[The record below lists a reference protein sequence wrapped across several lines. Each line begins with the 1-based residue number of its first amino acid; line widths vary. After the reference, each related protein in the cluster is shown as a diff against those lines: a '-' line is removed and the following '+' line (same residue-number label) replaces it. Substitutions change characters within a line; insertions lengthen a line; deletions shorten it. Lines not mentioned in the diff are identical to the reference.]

1 MTEND
6 LLHIY
11 VDNPLN
17 SSASDGYVAMADQ
30 IAWDVNIQGTGKQ
43 AYGVVQTTL
52 KAKIEE
58 IAQAIE
64 AGGGTTFSGLAE
76 DIKYSADNAKNLK
89 TIIDEF
95 TERLTS
101 NDTEINNLKTQIA
114 NVSADA
120 IQDAVNEASSYASNA
135 KNSEIE
141 VNNKLSEFTELANA
155 SETKINES
163 NDKIDTLTSLAREI
177 KAKWEIDAR
186 YAVLSEDVYN
196 QLKEDGDIGEN
207 TMYFCFEV

>member
-64 AGGGTTFSGLAE
+64 AGSGTAFSGLAE
-76 DIKYSADNAKNLK
+76 DIKYSADNTKNLK

-95 TERLTS
+95 TERLAS
-101 NDTEINNLKTQIA
+101 NDTEINNLKTQVA

-163 NDKIDTLTSLAREI
+163 NDKINTLTSLAREI

-196 QLKEDGDIGEN
+196 QLREDGDIGEN

>member
-30 IAWDVNIQGTGKQ
+30 IAWDINIQGTGKQ

-52 KAKIEE
+52 RAKINE
-58 IAQAIE
+58 ILEAIK
-64 AGGGTTFSGLAE
+64 ASGTTFSGLAE
-76 DIKYSADNAKNLK
+76 DIKYSADNTKNLK

-95 TERLTS
+95 TEKLAS
-101 NDTEINNLKTQIA
+101 NDTEINNLKTQVA
-114 NVSADA
+114 NISADA

-163 NDKIDTLTSLAREI
+163 NDKIDTLTSLAKEI

>member
-1 MTEND
+1 MAEND

-17 SSASDGYVAMADQ
+17 SSASDGYVAMAEQ
-30 IAWDVNIQGTGKQ
+30 IAWDVNIQGTGRQ

-58 IAQAIE
+58 ILSAIE
-64 AGGGTTFSGLAE
+64 TSGSTFSGLAE
-76 DIKYSADNAKNLK
+76 DIKYSADNNKNLK

-95 TERLTS
+95 TERLAS
-101 NDTEINNLKTQIA
+101 NDTEINNLKTQVA
-114 NVSADA
+114 NVSTDA
-120 IQDAVNEASSYASNA
+120 LQDAVNEASSYASNA

-141 VNNKLSEFTELANA
+141 VGNKLSEFTELANA

-196 QLKEDGDIGEN
+196 QLREDGDIGEN

>member
-30 IAWDVNIQGTGKQ
+30 IAWDINIQGTGKQ

-52 KAKIEE
+52 RAKINE
-58 IAQAIE
+58 ILKAIE
-64 AGGGTTFSGLAE
+64 ASGTTFSGLAE

-95 TERLTS
+95 TERLAS
-101 NDTEINNLKTQIA
+101 NDTEINNLKTQVA
-114 NVSADA
+114 NISANA

-141 VNNKLSEFTELANA
+141 VNNKLSEFTKLANA

-163 NDKIDTLTSLAREI
+163 NDKIDTLTSLAKEI

-196 QLKEDGDIGEN
+196 QLKADGDIGEN

>member
-1 MTEND
+1 MAEND

-17 SSASDGYVAMADQ
+17 SSASDGYVAMAEQ
-30 IAWDVNIQGTGKQ
+30 IAWDINIQGTGRQ

-58 IAQAIE
+58 ILSAIE
-64 AGGGTTFSGLAE
+64 TSGSTFSGLAE
-76 DIKYSADNAKNLK
+76 DIKYSADNNKNLK

-95 TERLTS
+95 TERLAS
-101 NDTEINNLKTQIA
+101 NDTEINNLKTQVA
-114 NVSADA
+114 NVSTDA
-120 IQDAVNEASSYASNA
+120 LQDAVNEASSYASNA

-141 VNNKLSEFTELANA
+141 VGNKLSEFTELANA

-196 QLKEDGDIGEN
+196 QLREDGDIGEN

>member
-58 IAQAIE
+58 ILEAIE

-76 DIKYSADNAKNLK
+76 DIKYSADNNKNLK

-101 NDTEINNLKTQIA
+101 NDTEINNLKTQVA

-120 IQDAVNEASSYASNA
+120 LQDAVNEASSYASNA

-141 VNNKLSEFTELANA
+141 VGNKLSEFTELANA

-196 QLKEDGDIGEN
+196 QLKADGDIGEN

>member
-64 AGGGTTFSGLAE
+64 AGGGTAFSGLAE

-95 TERLTS
+95 TERLAS
-101 NDTEINNLKTQIA
+101 NDTEINNLKTQVA

-163 NDKIDTLTSLAREI
+163 NGKIDTLTSLAREI

>member
-1 MTEND
+1 MAENN

-17 SSASDGYVAMADQ
+17 SSASDGYVAMAEQ

-52 KAKIEE
+52 RAKIEE
-58 IAQAIE
+58 ILSAIKTS
-64 AGGGTTFSGLAE
+64 GSTFSGLAE
-76 DIKYSADNAKNLK
+76 DIKYSADNNKNLK

-95 TERLTS
+95 TERLAS
-101 NDTEINNLKTQIA
+101 NDTEINNLKTQVA
-114 NVSADA
+114 NVSTDA
-120 IQDAVNEASSYASNA
+120 LQDAVHQASSYASNA

-141 VNNKLSEFTELANA
+141 IGNKLSEFTELANA

>member
-30 IAWDVNIQGTGKQ
+30 IAWDINIQGTGKQ
-43 AYGVVQTTL
+43 AYGIVQTTL
-52 KAKIEE
+52 RAKINE
-58 IAQAIE
+58 ILEAIK
-64 AGGGTTFSGLAE
+64 ASGTTFSGLAE

-95 TERLTS
+95 TERLAS
-101 NDTEINNLKTQIA
+101 NDTEISNLKTQVA
-114 NVSADA
+114 NISANA

-163 NDKIDTLTSLAREI
+163 NGKIDTLTSLAKEI

-196 QLKEDGDIGEN
+196 QLKADGDIGEN

>member
-58 IAQAIE
+58 IVQAIE

-76 DIKYSADNAKNLK
+76 DIKYSADNTKNLK

-95 TERLTS
+95 TERLAS
-101 NDTEINNLKTQIA
+101 NDTEINNLKTQVA
-114 NVSADA
+114 NISADA

-141 VNNKLSEFTELANA
+141 VGNRLSEFTELANA

>member
-1 MTEND
+1 MAEND

-17 SSASDGYVAMADQ
+17 SSASDGYVAMAEQ

-58 IAQAIE
+58 ILSAIE
-64 AGGGTTFSGLAE
+64 TSGSTFSGLAE
-76 DIKYSADNAKNLK
+76 DIKYSADNNKNLK

-95 TERLTS
+95 TERLAS
-101 NDTEINNLKTQIA
+101 NDTEINNLKTQVA
-114 NVSADA
+114 NVSTDA
-120 IQDAVNEASSYASNA
+120 LQDAVNEASSYASNA

-141 VNNKLSEFTELANA
+141 VGNKLSEFTELANA

-196 QLKEDGDIGEN
+196 QLREDGDIGEN

>member
-64 AGGGTTFSGLAE
+64 TGGTAFSGLAE
-76 DIKYSADNAKNLK
+76 DIKYSADNTKNLK

-95 TERLTS
+95 TERLAS
-101 NDTEINNLKTQIA
+101 NDTEINNLKTQVA

-120 IQDAVNEASSYASNA
+120 IQEAVNEASSYASNA

-141 VNNKLSEFTELANA
+141 VGNKLSEFTELANA

>member
-1 MTEND
+1 MAENN

-17 SSASDGYVAMADQ
+17 SSASDGYVAMAEQ

-52 KAKIEE
+52 RAKIEE
-58 IAQAIE
+58 ILSAIKTS
-64 AGGGTTFSGLAE
+64 GSTFSGLAE
-76 DIKYSADNAKNLK
+76 DIKYSADNNKNLK

-95 TERLTS
+95 TERLAS
-101 NDTEINNLKTQIA
+101 NDTEINNLKTQVA
-114 NVSADA
+114 NVSTDA
-120 IQDAVNEASSYASNA
+120 LQDAVHQASSYASNA

-141 VNNKLSEFTELANA
+141 VGNKLSEFTELANA

>member
-64 AGGGTTFSGLAE
+64 TGGGTAFSGLAE
-76 DIKYSADNAKNLK
+76 DIKYSADNTKNLK

-95 TERLTS
+95 TERLAS
-101 NDTEINNLKTQIA
+101 NDTEINNLKTQVA

-120 IQDAVNEASSYASNA
+120 IQEAVNEASSYASNA

-141 VNNKLSEFTELANA
+141 VGNKLSEFTELANA

>member
-1 MTEND
+1 MAEND

-30 IAWDVNIQGTGKQ
+30 IAWDINIQGTGKQ

-52 KAKIEE
+52 RAKINE
-58 IAQAIE
+58 ILKAIE
-64 AGGGTTFSGLAE
+64 ASGTTFSGLAE

-95 TERLTS
+95 TERLAS
-101 NDTEINNLKTQIA
+101 NDTEINNLKTQVA
-114 NVSADA
+114 NISANA

-141 VNNKLSEFTELANA
+141 VNNKLSEFTKLANA

-163 NDKIDTLTSLAREI
+163 NDKIDTLTSLAKEI

-196 QLKEDGDIGEN
+196 QLKADGDIGEN

>member
-30 IAWDVNIQGTGKQ
+30 IAWDINIQGTGKQ
-43 AYGVVQTTL
+43 AYGIVQTTL
-52 KAKIEE
+52 RAKINE
-58 IAQAIE
+58 ILEAIK
-64 AGGGTTFSGLAE
+64 ASGTTFSGLAE

-95 TERLTS
+95 TERLAS
-101 NDTEINNLKTQIA
+101 NDTEINNLKTQVA
-114 NVSADA
+114 NISANA

-163 NDKIDTLTSLAREI
+163 NGKIDTLTSLAKEI

-196 QLKEDGDIGEN
+196 QLKADGDIGEN

>member
-76 DIKYSADNAKNLK
+76 DIKYSADNTKNLK

-95 TERLTS
+95 TERLAS
-101 NDTEINNLKTQIA
+101 NDTEINNLKTQVA

-120 IQDAVNEASSYASNA
+120 IQNAVNEASSYASNA

>member
-17 SSASDGYVAMADQ
+17 SSASDGYVAMAEQ

-52 KAKIEE
+52 RAKIEE
-58 IAQAIE
+58 IIEAIE
-64 AGGGTTFSGLAE
+64 TSGSTFSGLAE
-76 DIKYSADNAKNLK
+76 DIKYSTDNNKNLK

-101 NDTEINNLKTQIA
+101 NDAEINNLKTQVA
-114 NVSADA
+114 NISADA

-135 KNSEIE
+135 RNSEIE
-141 VNNKLSEFTELANA
+141 VNNKLTEFTELANA